1 MPQVICYKNE
11 VDDRLNSFD
20 ILLLF
25 DGKSFVK
32 INNAFEVNKMKNIF
46 LNICAIYSF
55 MTFFETE
62 LNNKN
67 YINFVCPYNFLAL
80 YNVAMIS

>member
-11 VDDRLNSFD
+11 VDDRLNKQFY
-20 ILLLF
+20 ILLLL
-25 DGKSFVK
+25 FVK

-46 LNICAIYSF
+46 LNICARYSF
-55 MTFFETE
+55 MTFFETK

-67 YINFVCPYNFLAL
+67 YINFVCPYYFLAL